1 GSLGRLGVL
10 PGGFIEGRF
19 AQLSYNMLYR
29 QYQYVVHG
37 RRVPLIWA
45 SELLQR
51 LAKPRLRLD

>member
-1 GSLGRLGVL
+1 ML